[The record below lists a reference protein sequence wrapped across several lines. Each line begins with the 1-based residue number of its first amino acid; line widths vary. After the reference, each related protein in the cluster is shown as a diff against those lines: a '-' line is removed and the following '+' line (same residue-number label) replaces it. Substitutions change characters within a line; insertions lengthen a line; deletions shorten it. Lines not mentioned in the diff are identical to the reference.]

1 MRKLKLFMAAFALTG
16 WGNFV
21 LAQTD
26 VTSTYITKADFSS
39 TEGWTQEHST
49 QYWTLGNGLIGTY
62 AVANEKIST
71 TDATH
76 LATEYCFGIQC
87 RWQTNYAAFTQATEE
102 LPVGVY
108 TLTYDVQNT
117 NACTSATYQNR
128 FTVVAGG
135 STYTDSSTEWMKGT
149 SGWTTHTI
157 NFTVNEATTATISLG
172 YGTGSNNIA
181 SDKTPHLYVS
191 HLKLTWT
198 DILQGAKDALQA
210 EIDKAKLCDAKEELA
225 DAIAAAESTL
235 TNATT
240 VAELETALATLQ
252 AADKDA
258 VLRYENGLADAT
270 YAAPIVTSF
279 VVNGKFDSNTNGWS
293 STGGFQNGGTASN
306 QSGAFTVPFWENWN
320 GSAKVNKMYQTISN
334 IPNGTYR
341 LDIAAFVNTL
351 ADPNES
357 QFVFANSDKTYLTS
371 TTPTA
376 YEVYTV
382 VTNNQIEIGLEQTTA
397 TANWMGIDNVSLRY
411 YGAGDVI
418 NDAQNAS
425 HKLAWEEA
433 KAAAEAAIANTD
445 FANVTGSEKTA
456 LQAEIDKAEPTTA
469 EGYDEAAAALTAA
482 TATFTAAAP
491 AYNELIAEI
500 AYAQTIAI
508 ATETAQAAL
517 NINATAATVIAAT
530 QALKVSEYQGIQT
543 GYPNDVTS
551 MLGSWD
557 KGSYD
562 TNSGQGYAGSD
573 NYFNKWSGSATD
585 LTSSK
590 ALTLPAGK
598 YAVMVAGR
606 GVSTTT
612 MNLSVKVGDADAV
625 STPFLMNGDTG
636 KGIDTNGATNFSDES
651 TYSNSNN
658 GRGWQYRYIT
668 FVTDGTA
675 NVTIAIN
682 GHLNASTW
690 QSFYAPVLL
699 CDEDT
704 YAPIALDAA
713 KAALQTAI
721 DAAPAV
727 PTANV
732 GENAFQIPANGVN
745 TYAAA
750 IEAAQA
756 AHDATDAT
764 VVSIDEAK
772 TALETAIQAYNA
784 LEINAPA
791 NGQLFNVILTYS
803 GWTYNQKAMTYL
815 ANGRTDAG
823 LYNIQYKE
831 AANPNLAQAFT
842 FTKVEGNKYK
852 MSQIDADGNV
862 RYISTGVPYNGNT
875 SQIRTTTN
883 AADALA
889 VEVIPTANG
898 GVWNLKNTAA
908 NNYIGSQDAGVY
920 TVNSHIDFNLVETS
934 KPSIAINTTAAGW
947 GTTILPF
954 AASKPSDVKVYTCAE
969 AAGTTL
975 TLVEVDAL
983 EANKPYIIEGSWNE
997 TLTGDAQGIQPTYTE
1012 GLLTGVYAESKA
1024 TADTYVMQKQD
1035 NKVGFFKVAE
1045 GKEPTI
1051 KANRCYMTAPAGEAR
1066 AAYFFDDNETTGINA
1081 IEALTSGDAQI
1092 FNAAGAQLPKLQKG
1106 MNIIRKADGTS
1117 FKVMVK

>member
-1 MRKLKLFMAAFALTG
+1 MRKLKLFMTALALTG
-16 WGNFV
+16 GVNAA

-26 VTSTYITKADFSS
+26 VTSQYLTNADFEGEYTSYTKPQSDRDIYQPTGWDVVYSNGDTNDMTSLNASCTQWNQFIGRTQPTNGGSNSYWIRFRWGSS
-39 TEGWTQEHST
+39 ESLQLSQTVSLPAGVYVLSADAFT
-49 QYWTLGNGLIGTY
+49 NGASNAKAIIFAGDNTTT
-62 AVANEKIST
+62 IST
-71 TDATH
+71 ANT
-76 LATEYCFGIQC
+76 
-87 RWQTNYAAFTQATEE
+87 WNNY
-102 LPVGVY
+102 
-108 TLTYDVQNT
+108 
-117 NACTSATYQNR
+117 
-128 FTVVAGG
+128 
-135 STYTDSSTEWMKGT
+135 
-149 SGWTTHTI
+149 TI
-157 NFTVNEATTATISLG
+157 NFVLTEQKNVTLG
-172 YGTGSNNIA
+172 F
-181 SDKTPHLYVS
+181 
-191 HLKLTWT
+191 KLT
-198 DILQGAKDALQA
+198 QGAKEESVAAYDNFKLLYFENEDAYNDYLRQNYN
-210 EIDKAKLCDAKEELA
+210 
-225 DAIAAAESTL
+225 L
-235 TNATT
+235 TNATY
-240 VAELETALATLQ
+240 ANP
-252 AADKDA
+252 
-258 VLRYENGLADAT
+258 VLTD
-270 YAAPIVTSF
+270 F
-279 VVNGKFDSNTNGWS
+279 VVNGKFDNGISPWQR
-293 STGGFQNGGTASN
+293 TGSFQNNKTANN
-306 QSGAFTVPFWENWN
+306 QAGAFTGNFYENWN
-320 GSAKVNKMYQTISN
+320 GSAQVNKMYQTISN

-351 ADPNES
+351 ANPNES
-357 QFVFANSDKTYLTS
+357 QFVFANSDKTYLT
-371 TTPTA
+371 TGEPTA

-433 KAAAEAAIANTD
+433 KAAAEAAIANAD
-445 FANVTGSEKTA
+445 YANVSGSEKTA
-456 LQAEIDKAEPTTA
+456 LQAEIAKTEPTTA
-469 EGYDEAAAALTAA
+469 DGYDEAAAALNAA

-508 ATETAQAAL
+508 ATGTAEAAL
-517 NINATAATVIAAT
+517 NANATAATVTAAT
-530 QALKVSEYQGIQT
+530 QELKVSEYQGIKAD
-543 GYPNDVTS
+543 YPNDVTS
-551 MLGSWD
+551 MFGTWSAGNYGTSSGEGYDSNGYFD
-557 KGSYD
+557 KW
-562 TNSGQGYAGSD
+562 N
-573 NYFNKWSGSATD
+573 GSAVD
-585 LTSSK
+585 LTSSN
-590 ALTLPAGK
+590 AATLPAGK

-612 MNLSVKVGDADAV
+612 MKLSVKVGNADAV
-625 STPFLMNGDTG
+625 STPFLMIGNTG
-636 KGIDTNGATNFSDES
+636 KGIDTNGATNFSDNG
-651 TYSNSNN
+651 TYSNDNN

-668 FVTDGTA
+668 FETDGTSE
-675 NVTIAIN
+675 VTIAIN

-690 QSFYAPVLL
+690 QSFYAPVIL
-699 CDEDT
+699 CDGGT
-704 YAPIALDAA
+704 YAAIALDAA

-721 DAAPAV
+721 DEAPAV

-732 GENAFQIPANGVN
+732 GENVFQIPANGVN

-750 IEAAQA
+750 IVAAQA

-764 VVSIDEAK
+764 VESIGEAK
-772 TALETAIQAYNA
+772 TALETAIQAYNT

-791 NGQLFNVILTYS
+791 EGQLFNVILTYS
-803 GWTYNQKAMTYL
+803 GWTYDQKAMTYL

-823 LYNIQYKE
+823 LYNIQYKD

-852 MSQIDADGNV
+852 MSQIDADGV
-862 RYISTGVPYNGNT
+862 ARYISTGVPYGGNS

-883 AADALA
+883 ADEALA
-889 VEVIPTANG
+889 VEVIPTATE

-908 NNYIGSQDAGVY
+908 NQYIGSQDAGVY

-954 AASKPSDVKVYTCAE
+954 AASIPEGVKVYTCA
-969 AAGTTL
+969 AAEGTTL
-975 TLVEVDAL
+975 TLVEVQAL
-983 EANKPYIIEGSWNE
+983 KANKPYIIEGSWNE

-1012 GLLTGVYAESKA
+1012 GLLTGVYAESTA
-1024 TADTYVMQKQD
+1024 TAGTYVMQKQD

-1051 KANRCYMTAPAGEAR
+1051 KANRCYMNAPTGEAR

-1081 IEALTSGDAQI
+1081 IEALTSGDVQI